1 MKKRDSS
8 PKAARIA
15 TASLSVLL
23 AVAIGTTCGA
33 TSYRSL
39 ICSTIGG
46 TMYKTIDKA
55 NAEPLQ
61 ASTDNGMS
69 LDEWKKAA
77 DQLVEDVTSE
87 GIVLLKNQN
96 QTLPLAKG
104 SKVTLF
110 GRSSVDLVLGGTGAG
125 NINTDYVVDLKSAM
139 EDDGRFTI
147 NSTIWDFYKTY
158 DGKDGY
164 VRSNGGYMG
173 AKPEDIYT
181 AEVPVSEY
189 TDKVKQSYIDY
200 NDAAIVVFSRV
211 GGEAS
216 DMPTGAF
223 GDGEQYL
230 ALQPAEEALLKEIKN
245 SGAFDKII
253 AVINT
258 SNAMELSWVDQEEY
272 GIDACLWIGGVGQSG
287 SRAVAKVLD
296 GEVNPSGRLSDTYAA
311 DSFSSPAMQNFGDF
325 TFTNANEINSSI
337 GEANNGTKY
346 VVYREGIYVG
356 YRYYETRYSDGVT
369 DPAGTNALSSA
380 GAFVGDTWN
389 YDNEVCYPF
398 GYGLSYTTFEQ
409 TLDSVTIAD
418 DKKTATVTVTVKNT
432 GDVAGK
438 EVVQVYAN
446 PPYTKGGI
454 EKASANLVGFAKTD
468 LLQPGQSQTV
478 TVDWVAQDMA
488 SYDWNDANANGYT
501 GYELEAGNYVITARS
516 NSHDVKLSETYTV
529 AAGMNCTTDY
539 ITGNEIESLFV
550 DDFTSVNDSLLSG
563 MISRATGLTQPAP
576 ASKTDREIS
585 DDTLATLDGQYS
597 YRSYM
602 DQGYEEWFV
611 NEDGIPSTWTQAAT
625 RTEGEKAPI
634 SIMDMA
640 GIDFSLKIEDGEVV
654 QGDDEGSQKW
664 EAFMNQLTWEEMASL
679 VNNGGGVK
687 AIDAVDVVGAGVNET
702 PLQLSGG
709 TLWACPPI
717 LAATFNLDL
726 AEEVGV
732 MMGNEALFKGC
743 SYWQGNAMN
752 IHRSPLSGR
761 NVEYYSQD
769 GVHGGKF
776 AAAVVAGVTS
786 KGVTCHI
793 KHMVLNDQE
802 SYRDLNGGV
811 STWATEQV
819 IREIYAKPF
828 EYALKVG
835 RSTGVMSSF
844 NRIGLV
850 NSQLNLAMHKLVRNE
865 WSNRAIFETDAW
877 QGTYCPLDLMVRQG
891 DNQVLGAGTTLP
903 DIGLEIGAWDADGN
917 CVRVSDGAEG
927 TFLSQTHY
935 AAVRRSAQEILWN
948 YANSSAVHNGYIGF
962 EPCVLEFDSYAAQS
976 LPISFGDVDIAT
988 ITLADGAQLPEGFT
1002 MSDAGVVT
1010 SDGSLAEGEWTI
1022 DIKLN
1027 GIDGYITLGAQAV
1040 IRVVDALHVS
1050 TTSLK
1055 VGEAANVTV
1064 DAPSYAYES
1073 LVKVNPRFV
1082 STVKHTDGTPVAQG
1096 EMQGF
1101 GGKTTALSA
1110 AVEFAPTHIA
1120 GLPVAVNIGC
1130 HVTRHVTVVA

>member
-1 MKKRDSS
+1 MGMIRYT
-8 PKAARIA
+8 
-15 TASLSVLL
+15 TAFVLFMLSVPFCSR
-23 AVAIGTTCGA
+23 ANFCQ
-33 TSYRSL
+33 SL
-39 ICSTIGG
+39 YTRIGG
-46 TMYKTIDKA
+46 EGFDLPRYQGD
-55 NAEPLQ
+55 
-61 ASTDNGMS
+61 
-69 LDEWKKAA
+69 
-77 DQLVEDVTSE
+77 SE
-87 GIVLLKNQN
+87 GAVSPDSHYLELDQNEIDLL
-96 QTLPLAKG
+96 TA
-104 SKVTLF
+104 VTDGTF
-110 GRSSVDLVLGGTGAG
+110 KHVVVVFNTPSSFEATFLKDSAYAAFADKIDAAVWIGFTG
-125 NINTDYVVDLKSAM
+125 
-139 EDDGRFTI
+139 
-147 NSTIWDFYKTY
+147 
-158 DGKDGY
+158 
-164 VRSNGGYMG
+164 SNG
-173 AKPEDIYT
+173 IT
-181 AEVPVSEY
+181 AL
-189 TDKVKQSYIDY
+189 
-200 NDAAIVVFSRV
+200 
-211 GGEAS
+211 GEILN
-216 DMPTGAF
+216 
-223 GDGEQYL
+223 GD
-230 ALQPAEEALLKEIKN
+230 
-245 SGAFDKII
+245 
-253 AVINT
+253 
-258 SNAMELSWVDQEEY
+258 
-272 GIDACLWIGGVGQSG
+272 
-287 SRAVAKVLD
+287 
-296 GEVNPSGRLSDTYAA
+296 VNPSGRLVDTWAA
-311 DSFSSPAMQNFGDF
+311 DFTKNPSFANFGTGCLPD
-325 TFTNANEINSSI
+325 TTD
-337 GEANNGTKY
+337 KY
-346 VVYREGIYVG
+346 DGGMYYSVDYEEGIYVG
-356 YRYYETRYSDGVT
+356 YRYYETRGETDGE
-369 DPAGTNALSSA
+369 DWYNAN
-380 GAFVGDTWN
+380 V
-389 YDNEVCYPF
+389 VYPF
-398 GYGLSYTTFEQ
+398 GYGLSYTTFDWTVGDASASEIELG
-409 TLDSVTIAD
+409 TTI
-418 DKKTATVTVTVKNT
+418 TVPVTVKNT
-432 GDVAGK
+432 GSVAGK

-844 NRIGLV
+844 NRIGMV

-1010 SDGSLAEGEWTI
+1010 SDGSLAEGEWTV

-1064 DAPSYAYES
+1064 DAPYYAYES

-1101 GGKTTALSA
+1101 GGKTILPGTGDSVGGTLRIQNWYWKDASQVQGNNYDGLGALAYADSESTDCRYLETADVEAGNYYQAYLYEFRISDEDA
-1110 AVEFAPTHIA
+1110 AKLAEYGLTAEKVMTPVTAYQGITYDYNAALAITGTPTKAGEVEITVTLQIPLVRGFGSRFPNNVHVGSPTA
-1120 GLPVAVNIGC
+1120 TE
-1130 HVTRHVTVVA
+1130 VTRTFTLTIGE

>member
-39 ICSTIGG
+39 VCSTIGG

-139 EDDGRFTI
+139 EADGRFTI

-189 TDKVKQSYIDY
+189 TDEVKQSYIDY

-223 GDGEQYL
+223 GDGEKYL

-325 TFTNANEINSSI
+325 TFTNADEINSSI

-398 GYGLSYTTFEQ
+398 GYGLSYGAEDGLPFTQEVVSSKMSDDGLEMQ
-409 TLDSVTIAD
+409 VKVTNNG
-418 DKKTATVTVTVKNT
+418 TA
-432 GDVAGK
+432 AGK
-438 EVVQVYAN
+438 NVVELYAQQ
-446 PPYTKGGI
+446 PYTCGGI
-454 EKASANLVGFAKTD
+454 EKSAVQLVGFDKTD
-468 LLQPGQSQTV
+468 ILEPGQSETV
-478 TVDWVAQDMA
+478 TITVPKKEFS
-488 SYDWNDANANGYT
+488 SYDYRTDKTYVLDAGDYHFAIGNSAHDALNNILAAQGKTVEDGMDAEGDAEKVYLWNNAKKTLLNVSYSGDEVTNRFDDAS
-501 GYELEAGNYVITARS
+501 LEYYGE
-516 NSHDVKLSETYTV
+516 D
-529 AAGMNCTTDY
+529 TDY
-539 ITGNEIESLFV
+539 LTRSDWSTFPESYTDLTATADMMAAIDAEGSYEPGSSDTSAIITGQDNQMTLAKMYGVPF
-550 DDFTSVNDSLLSG
+550 
-563 MISRATGLTQPAP
+563 
-576 ASKTDREIS
+576 
-585 DDTLATLDGQYS
+585 DDT
-597 YRSYM
+597 
-602 DQGYEEWFV
+602 E
-611 NEDGIPSTWTQAAT
+611 TWD
-625 RTEGEKAPI
+625 K
-634 SIMDMA
+634 
-640 GIDFSLKIEDGEVV
+640 LL
-654 QGDDEGSQKW
+654 
-664 EAFMNQLTWEEMASL
+664 NQLTTGEMTRIVTGSALSPIPSIAYPAMFMKDGPQGNQL
-679 VNNGGGVK
+679 RTYVEDGTSATGFCGEVLRACSFNRDLMYEVGTAMGE
-687 AIDAVDVVGAGVNET
+687 DWYRTETVGAYT
-702 PLQLSGG
+702 P
-709 TLWACPPI
+709 A
-717 LAATFNLDL
+717 
-726 AEEVGV
+726 V
-732 MMGNEALFKGC
+732 
-743 SYWQGNAMN
+743 N
-752 IHRSPLSGR
+752 IHRTPYAGR
-761 NVEYYSQD
+761 NFEYYSED
-769 GVHGGKF
+769 GFLSGELATQEVEGLQNHG
-776 AAAVVAGVTS
+776 VI
-786 KGVTCHI
+786 CYI
-793 KHMVLNDQE
+793 KHFALNDQE
-802 SYRDLNGGV
+802 TNRQGICTFSN
-811 STWATEQV
+811 EQA
-819 IREIYAKPF
+819 IREIYLKAFEKPF
-828 EYALKVG
+828 TEGKVKG
-835 RSTGVMSSF
+835 SMGAF
-844 NRIGLV
+844 NRIGCTWAGAHSGLQKDV
-850 NSQLNLAMHKLVRNE
+850 VRTE
-865 WSNRAIFETDAW
+865 WGSTAILDTDIAI
-877 QGTYCPLDLMVRQG
+877 
-891 DNQVLGAGTTLP
+891 NTTMQSVVG
-903 DIGLEIGAWDADGN
+903 GLEGGNTMWATSGSVFYGYMVDKVPKDAKLLAN
-917 CVRVSDGAEG
+917 MREACHV
-927 TFLSQTHY
+927 
-935 AAVRRSAQEILWN
+935 ILYN
-948 YANSSAVHNGYIGF
+948 VANS
-962 EPCVLEFDSYAAQS
+962 
-976 LPISFGDVDIAT
+976 
-988 ITLADGAQLPEGFT
+988 
-1002 MSDAGVVT
+1002 
-1010 SDGSLAEGEWTI
+1010 
-1022 DIKLN
+1022 N
-1027 GIDGYITLGAQAV
+1027 GING
-1040 IRVVDALHVS
+1040 
-1050 TTSLK
+1050 
-1055 VGEAANVTV
+1055 
-1064 DAPSYAYES
+1064 
-1073 LVKVNPRFV
+1073 
-1082 STVKHTDGTPVAQG
+1082 
-1096 EMQGF
+1096 
-1101 GGKTTALSA
+1101 LSA
-1110 AVEFAPTHIA
+1110 TAHVVSVTPYWEKLAYALIAVLSIA
-1120 GLPVAVNIGC
+1120 DAVAAFF
-1130 HVTRHVTVVA
+1130 VVKNSKRKETL

>member
-398 GYGLSYTTFEQ
+398 GYGLSYGAEDGLPFAQEVVSSKMSDDGLEMQ
-409 TLDSVTIAD
+409 VKVTNNG
-418 DKKTATVTVTVKNT
+418 TA
-432 GDVAGK
+432 AGK
-438 EVVQVYAN
+438 NVVELYAQQ
-446 PPYTKGGI
+446 PYTWGGI
-454 EKASANLVGFAKTD
+454 EKSAVQLVGFDKTD
-468 LLQPGQSQTV
+468 ILEPGQSETV
-478 TVDWVAQDMA
+478 TITVPKKEFS
-488 SYDWNDANANGYT
+488 SYDYRTDKTYVLDAGDYHFAIGNSAHDALNNILAAQGKTVEDGMDAEGDAEKVYLWNNAKKTLLNVSYSGDEVTNRFDDAS
-501 GYELEAGNYVITARS
+501 LEYYGE
-516 NSHDVKLSETYTV
+516 D
-529 AAGMNCTTDY
+529 TDY
-539 ITGNEIESLFV
+539 LTRSDWSTFPESYTDLTATADMMAAIDAEGSYEPGSSDTSAIITGQDNQMTLAKMYGVPF
-550 DDFTSVNDSLLSG
+550 
-563 MISRATGLTQPAP
+563 
-576 ASKTDREIS
+576 
-585 DDTLATLDGQYS
+585 DDT
-597 YRSYM
+597 
-602 DQGYEEWFV
+602 E
-611 NEDGIPSTWTQAAT
+611 TWD
-625 RTEGEKAPI
+625 K
-634 SIMDMA
+634 
-640 GIDFSLKIEDGEVV
+640 LL
-654 QGDDEGSQKW
+654 
-664 EAFMNQLTWEEMASL
+664 NQLTTEEMTRIVTGSA
-679 VNNGGGVK
+679 
-687 AIDAVDVVGAGVNET
+687 
-702 PLQLSGG
+702 LSTIPSIAYPAMFMKDG
-709 TLWACPPI
+709 P
-717 LAATFNLDL
+717 
-726 AEEVGV
+726 
-732 MMGNEALFKGC
+732 
-743 SYWQGNAMN
+743 QGNQL
-752 IHRSPLSGR
+752 RTY
-761 NVEYYSQD
+761 VE
-769 GVHGGKF
+769 
-776 AAAVVAGVTS
+776 
-786 KGVTCHI
+786 
-793 KHMVLNDQE
+793 
-802 SYRDLNGGV
+802 
-811 STWATEQV
+811 
-819 IREIYAKPF
+819 
-828 EYALKVG
+828 
-835 RSTGVMSSF
+835 
-844 NRIGLV
+844 
-850 NSQLNLAMHKLVRNE
+850 
-865 WSNRAIFETDAW
+865 
-877 QGTYCPLDLMVRQG
+877 
-891 DNQVLGAGTTLP
+891 
-903 DIGLEIGAWDADGN
+903 
-917 CVRVSDGAEG
+917 
-927 TFLSQTHY
+927 
-935 AAVRRSAQEILWN
+935 
-948 YANSSAVHNGYIGF
+948 
-962 EPCVLEFDSYAAQS
+962 
-976 LPISFGDVDIAT
+976 
-988 ITLADGAQLPEGFT
+988 
-1002 MSDAGVVT
+1002 
-1010 SDGSLAEGEWTI
+1010 
-1022 DIKLN
+1022 
-1027 GIDGYITLGAQAV
+1027 
-1040 IRVVDALHVS
+1040 
-1050 TTSLK
+1050 
-1055 VGEAANVTV
+1055 
-1064 DAPSYAYES
+1064 
-1073 LVKVNPRFV
+1073 
-1082 STVKHTDGTPVAQG
+1082 DGTSATGFCG
-1096 EMQGF
+1096 EV
-1101 GGKTTALSA
+1101 LL
-1110 AVEFAPTHIA
+1110 V
-1120 GLPVAVNIGC
+1120 
-1130 HVTRHVTVVA
+1130 

>member
-139 EDDGRFTI
+139 EDDGRFAI

-181 AEVPVSEY
+181 AVVPVSEY
-189 TDKVKQSYIDY
+189 TDEVKQSYIDY

-223 GDGEQYL
+223 GDGEKYL

-398 GYGLSYTTFEQ
+398 GYGLSYGAEDGLPFAQEVVSSKMSDDGLEMQ
-409 TLDSVTIAD
+409 VKVTNNG
-418 DKKTATVTVTVKNT
+418 TA
-432 GDVAGK
+432 AGK
-438 EVVQVYAN
+438 NVVELYAQQ
-446 PPYTKGGI
+446 PYTCGGI
-454 EKASANLVGFAKTD
+454 EKSAVQLVGFDKTD
-468 LLQPGQSQTV
+468 ILEPGQSETV
-478 TVDWVAQDMA
+478 TITVPKKEFS
-488 SYDWNDANANGYT
+488 SYDYRTDKTYVLDAGDYHFAIGNSAHDALNNILAAQGKTVEDGMDAEGDAEKVYLWNNAKKTLLNVSYSGDEVTNRFDDAS
-501 GYELEAGNYVITARS
+501 LEYYGE
-516 NSHDVKLSETYTV
+516 D
-529 AAGMNCTTDY
+529 TDY
-539 ITGNEIESLFV
+539 LTRSDWSTFPESYTDL
-550 DDFTSVNDSLLSG
+550 T
-563 MISRATGLTQPAP
+563 ATA
-576 ASKTDREIS
+576 
-585 DDTLATLDGQYS
+585 
-597 YRSYM
+597 
-602 DQGYEEWFV
+602 
-611 NEDGIPSTWTQAAT
+611 
-625 RTEGEKAPI
+625 
-634 SIMDMA
+634 DM
-640 GIDFSLKIEDGEVV
+640 
-654 QGDDEGSQKW
+654 
-664 EAFMNQLTWEEMASL
+664 MA
-679 VNNGGGVK
+679 
-687 AIDAVDVVGAGVNET
+687 AIDAEG
-702 PLQLSGG
+702 
-709 TLWACPPI
+709 
-717 LAATFNLDL
+717 
-726 AEEVGV
+726 
-732 MMGNEALFKGC
+732 
-743 SYWQGNAMN
+743 SYEPG
-752 IHRSPLSGR
+752 SS
-761 NVEYYSQD
+761 D
-769 GVHGGKF
+769 
-776 AAAVVAGVTS
+776 TS
-786 KGVTCHI
+786 AI
-793 KHMVLNDQE
+793 
-802 SYRDLNGGV
+802 
-811 STWATEQV
+811 
-819 IREIYAKPF
+819 I
-828 EYALKVG
+828 
-835 RSTGVMSSF
+835 TG
-844 NRIGLV
+844 
-850 NSQLNLAMHKLVRNE
+850 Q
-865 WSNRAIFETDAW
+865 
-877 QGTYCPLDLMVRQG
+877 
-891 DNQVLGAGTTLP
+891 DNQMTLTRKLG
-903 DIGLEIGAWDADGN
+903 I
-917 CVRVSDGAEG
+917 
-927 TFLSQTHY
+927 
-935 AAVRRSAQEILWN
+935 
-948 YANSSAVHNGYIGF
+948 SS
-962 EPCVLEFDSYAAQS
+962 
-976 LPISFGDVDIAT
+976 
-988 ITLADGAQLPEGFT
+988 
-1002 MSDAGVVT
+1002 
-1010 SDGSLAEGEWTI
+1010 
-1022 DIKLN
+1022 
-1027 GIDGYITLGAQAV
+1027 
-1040 IRVVDALHVS
+1040 
-1050 TTSLK
+1050 
-1055 VGEAANVTV
+1055 
-1064 DAPSYAYES
+1064 
-1073 LVKVNPRFV
+1073 
-1082 STVKHTDGTPVAQG
+1082 
-1096 EMQGF
+1096 
-1101 GGKTTALSA
+1101 
-1110 AVEFAPTHIA
+1110 
-1120 GLPVAVNIGC
+1120 
-1130 HVTRHVTVVA
+1130 

>member
-39 ICSTIGG
+39 ICNTIGG

-77 DQLVEDVTSE
+77 DQLVEDVASE

-189 TDKVKQSYIDY
+189 TDEVKQSYIDY

-211 GGEAS
+211 GGEGS

-223 GDGEQYL
+223 GDGEKYL

-325 TFTNANEINSSI
+325 TFTNAEEINSSI

-369 DPAGTNALSSA
+369 DPVGTNALSSA

-398 GYGLSYTTFEQ
+398 GYGLSYGAEDGLPFAQEVVSSKMSDDGLEMQ
-409 TLDSVTIAD
+409 VKVTNNG
-418 DKKTATVTVTVKNT
+418 TA
-432 GDVAGK
+432 AGK
-438 EVVQVYAN
+438 NVVELYAQQ
-446 PPYTKGGI
+446 PYTCGGI
-454 EKASANLVGFAKTD
+454 EKSAVQLVGFDKTD
-468 LLQPGQSQTV
+468 ILEPGQSETV
-478 TVDWVAQDMA
+478 TITVPKKEFS
-488 SYDWNDANANGYT
+488 SYDYRTDKTYVLDAGDYHFAIGNSAHDALNNILAAQGKTVEDGMDAEGDAEKVYLWNNAKKTLLNVSYSGDEVTNRFDDAS
-501 GYELEAGNYVITARS
+501 LEYYGE
-516 NSHDVKLSETYTV
+516 D
-529 AAGMNCTTDY
+529 TDY
-539 ITGNEIESLFV
+539 LTRSDWSTFPESYTDLTATADMMAAIDAEGSYEPGSSDTSAIITGQDNQMTLAKMYGVPF
-550 DDFTSVNDSLLSG
+550 
-563 MISRATGLTQPAP
+563 
-576 ASKTDREIS
+576 
-585 DDTLATLDGQYS
+585 DDT
-597 YRSYM
+597 
-602 DQGYEEWFV
+602 E
-611 NEDGIPSTWTQAAT
+611 TWD
-625 RTEGEKAPI
+625 K
-634 SIMDMA
+634 
-640 GIDFSLKIEDGEVV
+640 LL
-654 QGDDEGSQKW
+654 
-664 EAFMNQLTWEEMASL
+664 NQLTTEEMTRIVTGSA
-679 VNNGGGVK
+679 
-687 AIDAVDVVGAGVNET
+687 
-702 PLQLSGG
+702 LSTIPSIAYPAMFMKDG
-709 TLWACPPI
+709 P
-717 LAATFNLDL
+717 
-726 AEEVGV
+726 
-732 MMGNEALFKGC
+732 
-743 SYWQGNAMN
+743 QGNQL
-752 IHRSPLSGR
+752 RTY
-761 NVEYYSQD
+761 VE
-769 GVHGGKF
+769 
-776 AAAVVAGVTS
+776 
-786 KGVTCHI
+786 
-793 KHMVLNDQE
+793 
-802 SYRDLNGGV
+802 
-811 STWATEQV
+811 
-819 IREIYAKPF
+819 
-828 EYALKVG
+828 
-835 RSTGVMSSF
+835 
-844 NRIGLV
+844 
-850 NSQLNLAMHKLVRNE
+850 
-865 WSNRAIFETDAW
+865 
-877 QGTYCPLDLMVRQG
+877 
-891 DNQVLGAGTTLP
+891 
-903 DIGLEIGAWDADGN
+903 
-917 CVRVSDGAEG
+917 
-927 TFLSQTHY
+927 
-935 AAVRRSAQEILWN
+935 
-948 YANSSAVHNGYIGF
+948 
-962 EPCVLEFDSYAAQS
+962 
-976 LPISFGDVDIAT
+976 
-988 ITLADGAQLPEGFT
+988 
-1002 MSDAGVVT
+1002 
-1010 SDGSLAEGEWTI
+1010 
-1022 DIKLN
+1022 
-1027 GIDGYITLGAQAV
+1027 
-1040 IRVVDALHVS
+1040 
-1050 TTSLK
+1050 
-1055 VGEAANVTV
+1055 
-1064 DAPSYAYES
+1064 
-1073 LVKVNPRFV
+1073 
-1082 STVKHTDGTPVAQG
+1082 DGTNATGFCG
-1096 EMQGF
+1096 EVLR
-1101 GGKTTALSA
+1101 A
-1110 AVEFAPTHIA
+1110 
-1120 GLPVAVNIGC
+1120 
-1130 HVTRHVTVVA
+1130 

>member
-223 GDGEQYL
+223 GDGEKYL

-398 GYGLSYTTFEQ
+398 GYGLSYGAEDGLPFAQEVVSSKMSDDGLEMQ
-409 TLDSVTIAD
+409 VKVTNNG
-418 DKKTATVTVTVKNT
+418 TA
-432 GDVAGK
+432 AGK
-438 EVVQVYAN
+438 NVVELYAQQ
-446 PPYTKGGI
+446 PYTCGGI
-454 EKASANLVGFAKTD
+454 EKSAVQLVGFDKTD
-468 LLQPGQSQTV
+468 ILEPGQSETV
-478 TVDWVAQDMA
+478 TITVPKKEFS
-488 SYDWNDANANGYT
+488 SYDYRTDKTYVLDAGDYHFAI
-501 GYELEAGNYVITARS
+501 GNSA
-516 NSHDVKLSETYTV
+516 HDAL
-529 AAGMNCTTDY
+529 
-539 ITGNEIESLFV
+539 
-550 DDFTSVNDSLLSG
+550 
-563 MISRATGLTQPAP
+563 
-576 ASKTDREIS
+576 
-585 DDTLATLDGQYS
+585 
-597 YRSYM
+597 
-602 DQGYEEWFV
+602 
-611 NEDGIPSTWTQAAT
+611 
-625 RTEGEKAPI
+625 
-634 SIMDMA
+634 
-640 GIDFSLKIEDGEVV
+640 
-654 QGDDEGSQKW
+654 
-664 EAFMNQLTWEEMASL
+664 
-679 VNNGGGVK
+679 NN
-687 AIDAVDVVGAGVNET
+687 
-702 PLQLSGG
+702 
-709 TLWACPPI
+709 I
-717 LAATFNLDL
+717 LAA
-726 AEEVGV
+726 
-732 MMGNEALFKGC
+732 
-743 SYWQGNAMN
+743 QGKT
-752 IHRSPLSGR
+752 
-761 NVEYYSQD
+761 VED
-769 GVHGGKF
+769 G
-776 AAAVVAGVTS
+776 
-786 KGVTCHI
+786 
-793 KHMVLNDQE
+793 MD
-802 SYRDLNGGV
+802 
-811 STWATEQV
+811 
-819 IREIYAKPF
+819 
-828 EYALKVG
+828 
-835 RSTGVMSSF
+835 
-844 NRIGLV
+844 
-850 NSQLNLAMHKLVRNE
+850 
-865 WSNRAIFETDAW
+865 
-877 QGTYCPLDLMVRQG
+877 
-891 DNQVLGAGTTLP
+891 
-903 DIGLEIGAWDADGN
+903 
-917 CVRVSDGAEG
+917 AEG
-927 TFLSQTHY
+927 DAEKVY
-935 AAVRRSAQEILWN
+935 LWN
-948 YANSSAVHNGYIGF
+948 NAKKTLLNVSYSGDEVTNRFDDAS
-962 EPCVLEFDSYAAQS
+962 LE
-976 LPISFGDVDIAT
+976 
-988 ITLADGAQLPEGFT
+988 
-1002 MSDAGVVT
+1002 
-1010 SDGSLAEGEWTI
+1010 
-1022 DIKLN
+1022 
-1027 GIDGYITLGAQAV
+1027 
-1040 IRVVDALHVS
+1040 
-1050 TTSLK
+1050 
-1055 VGEAANVTV
+1055 
-1064 DAPSYAYES
+1064 
-1073 LVKVNPRFV
+1073 
-1082 STVKHTDGTPVAQG
+1082 
-1096 EMQGF
+1096 
-1101 GGKTTALSA
+1101 
-1110 AVEFAPTHIA
+1110 
-1120 GLPVAVNIGC
+1120 
-1130 HVTRHVTVVA
+1130 

>member
-223 GDGEQYL
+223 GDGEKYL

-398 GYGLSYTTFEQ
+398 GYGLSYGAEDGLPFAQEVVSSKMSDDGLEMQ
-409 TLDSVTIAD
+409 VKVTNNG
-418 DKKTATVTVTVKNT
+418 TA
-432 GDVAGK
+432 AGK
-438 EVVQVYAN
+438 NVVELYAQQ
-446 PPYTKGGI
+446 PYTCGGI
-454 EKASANLVGFAKTD
+454 EKSAVQLVGFDKTD
-468 LLQPGQSQTV
+468 ILEPGQSETV
-478 TVDWVAQDMA
+478 TITVPKKEFS
-488 SYDWNDANANGYT
+488 SYDYRTDKTYVLDAGDYHFAIGNSAHDALNNILAAQGKTVEDGMDAEGDAEKVYLWNNAKKTLLNVSYSGDEVTNRFDDAS
-501 GYELEAGNYVITARS
+501 LEYYGE
-516 NSHDVKLSETYTV
+516 D
-529 AAGMNCTTDY
+529 TDY
-539 ITGNEIESLFV
+539 LTRSDWSTFPESYTDLTATADMMAAIDAEGSYEPGSSDTSAIITGQDNQMTLAKMYGVPF
-550 DDFTSVNDSLLSG
+550 
-563 MISRATGLTQPAP
+563 
-576 ASKTDREIS
+576 
-585 DDTLATLDGQYS
+585 DDT
-597 YRSYM
+597 
-602 DQGYEEWFV
+602 E
-611 NEDGIPSTWTQAAT
+611 TWD
-625 RTEGEKAPI
+625 K
-634 SIMDMA
+634 
-640 GIDFSLKIEDGEVV
+640 LL
-654 QGDDEGSQKW
+654 
-664 EAFMNQLTWEEMASL
+664 NQLTTEEMTRIVTGSALSTIPSIAYPAMFMKDGPQGNQL
-679 VNNGGGVK
+679 RTYVEDGTSATGFCGEVLRACSFNRDLMYEVGTAMGE
-687 AIDAVDVVGAGVNET
+687 DWYRTETVGAYT
-702 PLQLSGG
+702 P
-709 TLWACPPI
+709 A
-717 LAATFNLDL
+717 
-726 AEEVGV
+726 V
-732 MMGNEALFKGC
+732 
-743 SYWQGNAMN
+743 N
-752 IHRSPLSGR
+752 IHRTPYAGR
-761 NVEYYSQD
+761 NFEYYSED
-769 GVHGGKF
+769 GFLSGELATQEVEGLQNHG
-776 AAAVVAGVTS
+776 VI
-786 KGVTCHI
+786 CYI
-793 KHMVLNDQE
+793 KHFALNDQE
-802 SYRDLNGGV
+802 TNRQGICTFSN
-811 STWATEQV
+811 EQA
-819 IREIYAKPF
+819 IREIYLKAFEKPF
-828 EYALKVG
+828 TEGKVQGFHGRIQPHWLHLGRGTQRITERRCSHRVGLYRNPGYRYCNQHYDAERCG
-835 RSTGVMSSF
+835 RSG
-844 NRIGLV
+844 R
-850 NSQLNLAMHKLVRNE
+850 
-865 WSNRAIFETDAW
+865 
-877 QGTYCPLDLMVRQG
+877 RQHDVG
-891 DNQVLGAGTTLP
+891 DFRQ
-903 DIGLEIGAWDADGN
+903 
-917 CVRVSDGAEG
+917 C
-927 TFLSQTHY
+927 
-935 AAVRRSAQEILWN
+935 ILRLC
-948 YANSSAVHNGYIGF
+948 G
-962 EPCVLEFDSYAAQS
+962 
-976 LPISFGDVDIAT
+976 
-988 ITLADGAQLPEGFT
+988 
-1002 MSDAGVVT
+1002 
-1010 SDGSLAEGEWTI
+1010 
-1022 DIKLN
+1022 
-1027 GIDGYITLGAQAV
+1027 
-1040 IRVVDALHVS
+1040 
-1050 TTSLK
+1050 
-1055 VGEAANVTV
+1055 
-1064 DAPSYAYES
+1064 
-1073 LVKVNPRFV
+1073 
-1082 STVKHTDGTPVAQG
+1082 
-1096 EMQGF
+1096 
-1101 GGKTTALSA
+1101 
-1110 AVEFAPTHIA
+1110 
-1120 GLPVAVNIGC
+1120 
-1130 HVTRHVTVVA
+1130 

>member
-223 GDGEQYL
+223 GDGEKYL

-398 GYGLSYTTFEQ
+398 GYGLSYGAEDGLPFAQEVVSSKMSDDGLEMQ
-409 TLDSVTIAD
+409 VKVTNNG
-418 DKKTATVTVTVKNT
+418 TA
-432 GDVAGK
+432 AGK
-438 EVVQVYAN
+438 NVVELYAQQ
-446 PPYTKGGI
+446 PYTCGGI
-454 EKASANLVGFAKTD
+454 EKSAVQLVGFDKTD
-468 LLQPGQSQTV
+468 ILEPGQSETV
-478 TVDWVAQDMA
+478 TITVPKKEFS
-488 SYDWNDANANGYT
+488 SYDYRTDKTYVLDAGDYHFAIGNSAHDALNNILAAQGKTVEDGMDAEGDAEKVYLWNNAKKTLLNVSYSGDEVTNRFDDAS
-501 GYELEAGNYVITARS
+501 LEYYGE
-516 NSHDVKLSETYTV
+516 D
-529 AAGMNCTTDY
+529 TDY
-539 ITGNEIESLFV
+539 LTRSDWSTFPESYTDLTATADMMAAIDAEGSYEPGSSDTSAIITGQDNQMTLAKMYGVPF
-550 DDFTSVNDSLLSG
+550 
-563 MISRATGLTQPAP
+563 
-576 ASKTDREIS
+576 
-585 DDTLATLDGQYS
+585 DDT
-597 YRSYM
+597 
-602 DQGYEEWFV
+602 E
-611 NEDGIPSTWTQAAT
+611 TWD
-625 RTEGEKAPI
+625 K
-634 SIMDMA
+634 
-640 GIDFSLKIEDGEVV
+640 LL
-654 QGDDEGSQKW
+654 
-664 EAFMNQLTWEEMASL
+664 NQLTTEEMTRIVTGSA
-679 VNNGGGVK
+679 
-687 AIDAVDVVGAGVNET
+687 
-702 PLQLSGG
+702 LSTIPSIAYPAMFMKDG
-709 TLWACPPI
+709 P
-717 LAATFNLDL
+717 
-726 AEEVGV
+726 
-732 MMGNEALFKGC
+732 
-743 SYWQGNAMN
+743 QGNQL
-752 IHRSPLSGR
+752 RTY
-761 NVEYYSQD
+761 VE
-769 GVHGGKF
+769 
-776 AAAVVAGVTS
+776 
-786 KGVTCHI
+786 
-793 KHMVLNDQE
+793 
-802 SYRDLNGGV
+802 
-811 STWATEQV
+811 
-819 IREIYAKPF
+819 
-828 EYALKVG
+828 
-835 RSTGVMSSF
+835 
-844 NRIGLV
+844 
-850 NSQLNLAMHKLVRNE
+850 
-865 WSNRAIFETDAW
+865 
-877 QGTYCPLDLMVRQG
+877 
-891 DNQVLGAGTTLP
+891 
-903 DIGLEIGAWDADGN
+903 
-917 CVRVSDGAEG
+917 
-927 TFLSQTHY
+927 
-935 AAVRRSAQEILWN
+935 
-948 YANSSAVHNGYIGF
+948 
-962 EPCVLEFDSYAAQS
+962 
-976 LPISFGDVDIAT
+976 
-988 ITLADGAQLPEGFT
+988 
-1002 MSDAGVVT
+1002 
-1010 SDGSLAEGEWTI
+1010 
-1022 DIKLN
+1022 
-1027 GIDGYITLGAQAV
+1027 
-1040 IRVVDALHVS
+1040 
-1050 TTSLK
+1050 
-1055 VGEAANVTV
+1055 
-1064 DAPSYAYES
+1064 
-1073 LVKVNPRFV
+1073 
-1082 STVKHTDGTPVAQG
+1082 DGTSATGFCG
-1096 EMQGF
+1096 EVLR
-1101 GGKTTALSA
+1101 A
-1110 AVEFAPTHIA
+1110 
-1120 GLPVAVNIGC
+1120 
-1130 HVTRHVTVVA
+1130 

>member
-223 GDGEQYL
+223 GDGEKYL

-398 GYGLSYTTFEQ
+398 GYGLSYGAEDGLPFAQEVVSSKMSDDGLEMQ
-409 TLDSVTIAD
+409 VKVTNNG
-418 DKKTATVTVTVKNT
+418 TA
-432 GDVAGK
+432 AGK
-438 EVVQVYAN
+438 NVVELYAQQ
-446 PPYTKGGI
+446 PYTCGGI
-454 EKASANLVGFAKTD
+454 EKSAVQLVGFDKTD
-468 LLQPGQSQTV
+468 ILEPGQSETV
-478 TVDWVAQDMA
+478 TITVPKKEFS
-488 SYDWNDANANGYT
+488 SYDYRTDKTYVLDAGDYHFAIGNSAHDALNNILAAQGKTVEDGMDAEGDAEKVYLWNNAKKTLLNVSYSGDEVTNRFDDAS
-501 GYELEAGNYVITARS
+501 LEYYGE
-516 NSHDVKLSETYTV
+516 D
-529 AAGMNCTTDY
+529 TDY
-539 ITGNEIESLFV
+539 LTRSDWSTFPESYTDLTATADMMAAIDAEGSYEPGSSDTSAIITGQDNQMTLAKMYGVPF
-550 DDFTSVNDSLLSG
+550 
-563 MISRATGLTQPAP
+563 
-576 ASKTDREIS
+576 
-585 DDTLATLDGQYS
+585 DDT
-597 YRSYM
+597 
-602 DQGYEEWFV
+602 E
-611 NEDGIPSTWTQAAT
+611 TWD
-625 RTEGEKAPI
+625 K
-634 SIMDMA
+634 
-640 GIDFSLKIEDGEVV
+640 LL
-654 QGDDEGSQKW
+654 
-664 EAFMNQLTWEEMASL
+664 NQLTTEEMTRIVTGSALSTIPSIAYPAMFMKDGPQGNQL
-679 VNNGGGVK
+679 RTYVEDGTSATGFCGEVLRACSFNRDLMYEVGTAMGE
-687 AIDAVDVVGAGVNET
+687 DWYRTETVGAYT
-702 PLQLSGG
+702 P
-709 TLWACPPI
+709 A
-717 LAATFNLDL
+717 
-726 AEEVGV
+726 V
-732 MMGNEALFKGC
+732 
-743 SYWQGNAMN
+743 N
-752 IHRSPLSGR
+752 IHRTPYAGR
-761 NVEYYSQD
+761 NFEYYFR
-769 GVHGGKF
+769 GW
-776 AAAVVAGVTS
+776 
-786 KGVTCHI
+786 
-793 KHMVLNDQE
+793 L
-802 SYRDLNGGV
+802 
-811 STWATEQV
+811 
-819 IREIYAKPF
+819 PF
-828 EYALKVG
+828 
-835 RSTGVMSSF
+835 
-844 NRIGLV
+844 
-850 NSQLNLAMHKLVRNE
+850 
-865 WSNRAIFETDAW
+865 W
-877 QGTYCPLDLMVRQG
+877 
-891 DNQVLGAGTTLP
+891 
-903 DIGLEIGAWDADGN
+903 
-917 CVRVSDGAEG
+917 
-927 TFLSQTHY
+927 
-935 AAVRRSAQEILWN
+935 
-948 YANSSAVHNGYIGF
+948 
-962 EPCVLEFDSYAAQS
+962 
-976 LPISFGDVDIAT
+976 
-988 ITLADGAQLPEGFT
+988 
-1002 MSDAGVVT
+1002 
-1010 SDGSLAEGEWTI
+1010 
-1022 DIKLN
+1022 
-1027 GIDGYITLGAQAV
+1027 
-1040 IRVVDALHVS
+1040 
-1050 TTSLK
+1050 
-1055 VGEAANVTV
+1055 
-1064 DAPSYAYES
+1064 
-1073 LVKVNPRFV
+1073 
-1082 STVKHTDGTPVAQG
+1082 
-1096 EMQGF
+1096 
-1101 GGKTTALSA
+1101 
-1110 AVEFAPTHIA
+1110 
-1120 GLPVAVNIGC
+1120 
-1130 HVTRHVTVVA
+1130 

>member
-223 GDGEQYL
+223 GDGEKYL

-356 YRYYETRYSDGVT
+356 YRYYETRY
-369 DPAGTNALSSA
+369 
-380 GAFVGDTWN
+380 

-398 GYGLSYTTFEQ
+398 GYGLSYGAEDGLPFAQEVVSSKMSDDGLEMQ
-409 TLDSVTIAD
+409 VKVTNNG
-418 DKKTATVTVTVKNT
+418 TA
-432 GDVAGK
+432 AGK
-438 EVVQVYAN
+438 NVVELYAQQ
-446 PPYTKGGI
+446 PYTCGGI
-454 EKASANLVGFAKTD
+454 EKSAVQLVGFDKTD
-468 LLQPGQSQTV
+468 ILEPGQSETV
-478 TVDWVAQDMA
+478 TITVPKKEFS
-488 SYDWNDANANGYT
+488 SYDYRTDKTYVLDAGDYHFAIGNSAHDALNNILAAQGKTVEDGMDAEGDAEKVYLWNNAKKTLLNVSYSGDEVTNRFDDAS
-501 GYELEAGNYVITARS
+501 LEYYGE
-516 NSHDVKLSETYTV
+516 D
-529 AAGMNCTTDY
+529 TDY
-539 ITGNEIESLFV
+539 LTRSDWSTFPESYTDLTATADMMAAIDAEGSYEPGSSDTSAIITGQDNQMTLAKMYGVPF
-550 DDFTSVNDSLLSG
+550 
-563 MISRATGLTQPAP
+563 
-576 ASKTDREIS
+576 
-585 DDTLATLDGQYS
+585 DDT
-597 YRSYM
+597 
-602 DQGYEEWFV
+602 E
-611 NEDGIPSTWTQAAT
+611 TWD
-625 RTEGEKAPI
+625 K
-634 SIMDMA
+634 
-640 GIDFSLKIEDGEVV
+640 LL
-654 QGDDEGSQKW
+654 
-664 EAFMNQLTWEEMASL
+664 NQLTTEEMTRIVTGSALSTIPSIAYPAMFMKDGPQGNQL
-679 VNNGGGVK
+679 RTYVEDGTSATGFCGEVLRACSFNRDLMYEVGTAMGE
-687 AIDAVDVVGAGVNET
+687 DWYRTETVGAYT
-702 PLQLSGG
+702 P
-709 TLWACPPI
+709 A
-717 LAATFNLDL
+717 
-726 AEEVGV
+726 V
-732 MMGNEALFKGC
+732 
-743 SYWQGNAMN
+743 N
-752 IHRSPLSGR
+752 IHRTP
-761 NVEYYSQD
+761 
-769 GVHGGKF
+769 
-776 AAAVVAGVTS
+776 
-786 KGVTCHI
+786 
-793 KHMVLNDQE
+793 
-802 SYRDLNGGV
+802 
-811 STWATEQV
+811 
-819 IREIYAKPF
+819 YA
-828 EYALKVG
+828 G
-835 RSTGVMSSF
+835 RSAESRRYLLHQAFCTERSG
-844 NRIGLV
+844 
-850 NSQLNLAMHKLVRNE
+850 
-865 WSNRAIFETDAW
+865 
-877 QGTYCPLDLMVRQG
+877 
-891 DNQVLGAGTTLP
+891 NQPSG
-903 DIGLEIGAWDADGN
+903 
-917 CVRVSDGAEG
+917 
-927 TFLSQTHY
+927 H
-935 AAVRRSAQEILWN
+935 
-948 YANSSAVHNGYIGF
+948 
-962 EPCVLEFDSYAAQS
+962 
-976 LPISFGDVDIAT
+976 
-988 ITLADGAQLPEGFT
+988 
-1002 MSDAGVVT
+1002 
-1010 SDGSLAEGEWTI
+1010 
-1022 DIKLN
+1022 
-1027 GIDGYITLGAQAV
+1027 
-1040 IRVVDALHVS
+1040 LH
-1050 TTSLK
+1050 L
-1055 VGEAANVTV
+1055 
-1064 DAPSYAYES
+1064 
-1073 LVKVNPRFV
+1073 L
-1082 STVKHTDGTPVAQG
+1082 
-1096 EMQGF
+1096 
-1101 GGKTTALSA
+1101 
-1110 AVEFAPTHIA
+1110 
-1120 GLPVAVNIGC
+1120 
-1130 HVTRHVTVVA
+1130 

>member
-189 TDKVKQSYIDY
+189 TDEVKQSYIDY

-223 GDGEQYL
+223 GDGEKYL

-325 TFTNANEINSSI
+325 TFTNADEINASI

-398 GYGLSYTTFEQ
+398 GYGLSYGAEDGLPFAQEVVSSKMSDDGLEMQ
-409 TLDSVTIAD
+409 VKVTNNG
-418 DKKTATVTVTVKNT
+418 TA
-432 GDVAGK
+432 AGK
-438 EVVQVYAN
+438 NVVELYAQQPYTCGGIEN
-446 PPYTKGGI
+446 PPYSLLALTRRI
-454 EKASANLVGFAKTD
+454 SLNLVS
-468 LLQPGQSQTV
+468 LRRSRSQCRRK
-478 TVDWVAQDMA
+478 
-488 SYDWNDANANGYT
+488 S
-501 GYELEAGNYVITARS
+501 
-516 NSHDVKLSETYTV
+516 
-529 AAGMNCTTDY
+529 
-539 ITGNEIESLFV
+539 
-550 DDFTSVNDSLLSG
+550 SLL
-563 MISRATGLTQPAP
+563 
-576 ASKTDREIS
+576 
-585 DDTLATLDGQYS
+585 
-597 YRSYM
+597 
-602 DQGYEEWFV
+602 
-611 NEDGIPSTWTQAAT
+611 
-625 RTEGEKAPI
+625 
-634 SIMDMA
+634 
-640 GIDFSLKIEDGEVV
+640 
-654 QGDDEGSQKW
+654 
-664 EAFMNQLTWEEMASL
+664 
-679 VNNGGGVK
+679 
-687 AIDAVDVVGAGVNET
+687 
-702 PLQLSGG
+702 
-709 TLWACPPI
+709 
-717 LAATFNLDL
+717 
-726 AEEVGV
+726 
-732 MMGNEALFKGC
+732 
-743 SYWQGNAMN
+743 
-752 IHRSPLSGR
+752 
-761 NVEYYSQD
+761 
-769 GVHGGKF
+769 
-776 AAAVVAGVTS
+776 
-786 KGVTCHI
+786 
-793 KHMVLNDQE
+793 
-802 SYRDLNGGV
+802 
-811 STWATEQV
+811 
-819 IREIYAKPF
+819 
-828 EYALKVG
+828 
-835 RSTGVMSSF
+835 
-844 NRIGLV
+844 
-850 NSQLNLAMHKLVRNE
+850 
-865 WSNRAIFETDAW
+865 
-877 QGTYCPLDLMVRQG
+877 
-891 DNQVLGAGTTLP
+891 
-903 DIGLEIGAWDADGN
+903 
-917 CVRVSDGAEG
+917 
-927 TFLSQTHY
+927 
-935 AAVRRSAQEILWN
+935 
-948 YANSSAVHNGYIGF
+948 
-962 EPCVLEFDSYAAQS
+962 
-976 LPISFGDVDIAT
+976 T
-988 ITLADGAQLPEGFT
+988 ITEPT
-1002 MSDAGVVT
+1002 RPMCWMPVT
-1010 SDGSLAEGEWTI
+1010 
-1022 DIKLN
+1022 
-1027 GIDGYITLGAQAV
+1027 
-1040 IRVVDALHVS
+1040 
-1050 TTSLK
+1050 TTSLL
-1055 VGEAANVTV
+1055 AT
-1064 DAPSYAYES
+1064 
-1073 LVKVNPRFV
+1073 
-1082 STVKHTDGTPVAQG
+1082 
-1096 EMQGF
+1096 
-1101 GGKTTALSA
+1101 
-1110 AVEFAPTHIA
+1110 APTMH
-1120 GLPVAVNIGC
+1120 
-1130 HVTRHVTVVA
+1130 

>member
-223 GDGEQYL
+223 GDGEKYL

-398 GYGLSYTTFEQ
+398 GYGLSYGAEDGLPFAQEVVSSKMSDDGLEMQ
-409 TLDSVTIAD
+409 VKVTNNG
-418 DKKTATVTVTVKNT
+418 TA
-432 GDVAGK
+432 AGK
-438 EVVQVYAN
+438 NVVELYAQQ
-446 PPYTKGGI
+446 PYTCGGI
-454 EKASANLVGFAKTD
+454 EKSAVQLVGFDKTD
-468 LLQPGQSQTV
+468 ILEPGQSETV
-478 TVDWVAQDMA
+478 TITVPKKEFS
-488 SYDWNDANANGYT
+488 SYDYRTDKTYVLDAGDYHFAIGNSAHDALNNILAAQGKTVEDGMDAEGDAEKVYLWNNAKKTLLNVSYSGDEVTNRFDDAS
-501 GYELEAGNYVITARS
+501 LEYYGE
-516 NSHDVKLSETYTV
+516 D
-529 AAGMNCTTDY
+529 TDY
-539 ITGNEIESLFV
+539 LTRSDWSTFPESYTDLTATADMMAAIDAEGSYEPGSSDTSAIITGQDNQMTLAKMYGVPF
-550 DDFTSVNDSLLSG
+550 
-563 MISRATGLTQPAP
+563 
-576 ASKTDREIS
+576 
-585 DDTLATLDGQYS
+585 DDT
-597 YRSYM
+597 
-602 DQGYEEWFV
+602 E
-611 NEDGIPSTWTQAAT
+611 TWD
-625 RTEGEKAPI
+625 K
-634 SIMDMA
+634 
-640 GIDFSLKIEDGEVV
+640 LL
-654 QGDDEGSQKW
+654 
-664 EAFMNQLTWEEMASL
+664 NQLTTEEMTRIVTGSA
-679 VNNGGGVK
+679 
-687 AIDAVDVVGAGVNET
+687 
-702 PLQLSGG
+702 LSTIPSIAYPAMFMKDG
-709 TLWACPPI
+709 P
-717 LAATFNLDL
+717 
-726 AEEVGV
+726 
-732 MMGNEALFKGC
+732 
-743 SYWQGNAMN
+743 QGNQL
-752 IHRSPLSGR
+752 RTY
-761 NVEYYSQD
+761 VE
-769 GVHGGKF
+769 
-776 AAAVVAGVTS
+776 
-786 KGVTCHI
+786 
-793 KHMVLNDQE
+793 
-802 SYRDLNGGV
+802 
-811 STWATEQV
+811 
-819 IREIYAKPF
+819 
-828 EYALKVG
+828 
-835 RSTGVMSSF
+835 
-844 NRIGLV
+844 
-850 NSQLNLAMHKLVRNE
+850 
-865 WSNRAIFETDAW
+865 
-877 QGTYCPLDLMVRQG
+877 
-891 DNQVLGAGTTLP
+891 
-903 DIGLEIGAWDADGN
+903 
-917 CVRVSDGAEG
+917 
-927 TFLSQTHY
+927 
-935 AAVRRSAQEILWN
+935 
-948 YANSSAVHNGYIGF
+948 
-962 EPCVLEFDSYAAQS
+962 
-976 LPISFGDVDIAT
+976 
-988 ITLADGAQLPEGFT
+988 
-1002 MSDAGVVT
+1002 
-1010 SDGSLAEGEWTI
+1010 
-1022 DIKLN
+1022 
-1027 GIDGYITLGAQAV
+1027 
-1040 IRVVDALHVS
+1040 
-1050 TTSLK
+1050 
-1055 VGEAANVTV
+1055 
-1064 DAPSYAYES
+1064 
-1073 LVKVNPRFV
+1073 
-1082 STVKHTDGTPVAQG
+1082 DGTSAT
-1096 EMQGF
+1096 GF
-1101 GGKTTALSA
+1101 WQIT
-1110 AVEFAPTHIA
+1110 P
-1120 GLPVAVNIGC
+1120 
-1130 HVTRHVTVVA
+1130 

>member
-223 GDGEQYL
+223 GDGEKYL

-398 GYGLSYTTFEQ
+398 GYGLSYGAEDGLPFAQEVVSSKMSDDGLEMQ
-409 TLDSVTIAD
+409 VKVTNNG
-418 DKKTATVTVTVKNT
+418 TA
-432 GDVAGK
+432 AGK
-438 EVVQVYAN
+438 NVVELYAQQ
-446 PPYTKGGI
+446 PYTCGGI
-454 EKASANLVGFAKTD
+454 EKSAVQLVGFDKTD
-468 LLQPGQSQTV
+468 ILEPGQSETV
-478 TVDWVAQDMA
+478 TITVPKKEFS
-488 SYDWNDANANGYT
+488 SYDYRTDKTYVLDAGDYHFAIGNSAHDALNNILAAQGKTVEDGMDAEGDAEKVYLWNNAKKTLLNVSYSGDEVTNRFDDAS
-501 GYELEAGNYVITARS
+501 LEYYGE
-516 NSHDVKLSETYTV
+516 D
-529 AAGMNCTTDY
+529 TDY
-539 ITGNEIESLFV
+539 LTRSDWSTFPESYTDLTATADMMAAIDAEGSYEPGSSDTSAIITGQDNQMTLAKMYGVPF
-550 DDFTSVNDSLLSG
+550 
-563 MISRATGLTQPAP
+563 
-576 ASKTDREIS
+576 
-585 DDTLATLDGQYS
+585 DDT
-597 YRSYM
+597 
-602 DQGYEEWFV
+602 E
-611 NEDGIPSTWTQAAT
+611 TWD
-625 RTEGEKAPI
+625 K
-634 SIMDMA
+634 
-640 GIDFSLKIEDGEVV
+640 LL
-654 QGDDEGSQKW
+654 
-664 EAFMNQLTWEEMASL
+664 NQLTTEEMTRIVTGSA
-679 VNNGGGVK
+679 
-687 AIDAVDVVGAGVNET
+687 
-702 PLQLSGG
+702 LSTIPSIAYPAMFMKDG
-709 TLWACPPI
+709 P
-717 LAATFNLDL
+717 
-726 AEEVGV
+726 
-732 MMGNEALFKGC
+732 
-743 SYWQGNAMN
+743 QGN
-752 IHRSPLSGR
+752 
-761 NVEYYSQD
+761 
-769 GVHGGKF
+769 
-776 AAAVVAGVTS
+776 
-786 KGVTCHI
+786 
-793 KHMVLNDQE
+793 
-802 SYRDLNGGV
+802 
-811 STWATEQV
+811 
-819 IREIYAKPF
+819 
-828 EYALKVG
+828 
-835 RSTGVMSSF
+835 
-844 NRIGLV
+844 
-850 NSQLNLAMHKLVRNE
+850 QLRTMWRMA
-865 WSNRAIFETDAW
+865 
-877 QGTYCPLDLMVRQG
+877 
-891 DNQVLGAGTTLP
+891 QVLLA
-903 DIGLEIGAWDADGN
+903 
-917 CVRVSDGAEG
+917 
-927 TFLSQTHY
+927 
-935 AAVRRSAQEILWN
+935 
-948 YANSSAVHNGYIGF
+948 SAVKF
-962 EPCVLEFDSYAAQS
+962 SA
-976 LPISFGDVDIAT
+976 
-988 ITLADGAQLPEGFT
+988 LARLT
-1002 MSDAGVVT
+1002 VT
-1010 SDGSLAEGEWTI
+1010 
-1022 DIKLN
+1022 
-1027 GIDGYITLGAQAV
+1027 
-1040 IRVVDALHVS
+1040 
-1050 TTSLK
+1050 
-1055 VGEAANVTV
+1055 
-1064 DAPSYAYES
+1064 
-1073 LVKVNPRFV
+1073 
-1082 STVKHTDGTPVAQG
+1082 
-1096 EMQGF
+1096 
-1101 GGKTTALSA
+1101 
-1110 AVEFAPTHIA
+1110 
-1120 GLPVAVNIGC
+1120 
-1130 HVTRHVTVVA
+1130 

>member
-39 ICSTIGG
+39 VCSTIGG

-139 EDDGRFTI
+139 EADGRFTI

-189 TDKVKQSYIDY
+189 TDEVKQSYIDY

-223 GDGEQYL
+223 GDGEKYL

-325 TFTNANEINSSI
+325 TFTNADEINSSI

-380 GAFVGDTWN
+380 GAFVGDT
-389 YDNEVCYPF
+389 
-398 GYGLSYTTFEQ
+398 
-409 TLDSVTIAD
+409 
-418 DKKTATVTVTVKNT
+418 
-432 GDVAGK
+432 
-438 EVVQVYAN
+438 
-446 PPYTKGGI
+446 
-454 EKASANLVGFAKTD
+454 
-468 LLQPGQSQTV
+468 
-478 TVDWVAQDMA
+478 
-488 SYDWNDANANGYT
+488 
-501 GYELEAGNYVITARS
+501 
-516 NSHDVKLSETYTV
+516 
-529 AAGMNCTTDY
+529 
-539 ITGNEIESLFV
+539 
-550 DDFTSVNDSLLSG
+550 
-563 MISRATGLTQPAP
+563 
-576 ASKTDREIS
+576 
-585 DDTLATLDGQYS
+585 
-597 YRSYM
+597 
-602 DQGYEEWFV
+602 
-611 NEDGIPSTWTQAAT
+611 
-625 RTEGEKAPI
+625 
-634 SIMDMA
+634 
-640 GIDFSLKIEDGEVV
+640 
-654 QGDDEGSQKW
+654 
-664 EAFMNQLTWEEMASL
+664 
-679 VNNGGGVK
+679 
-687 AIDAVDVVGAGVNET
+687 
-702 PLQLSGG
+702 
-709 TLWACPPI
+709 
-717 LAATFNLDL
+717 
-726 AEEVGV
+726 
-732 MMGNEALFKGC
+732 
-743 SYWQGNAMN
+743 
-752 IHRSPLSGR
+752 
-761 NVEYYSQD
+761 
-769 GVHGGKF
+769 
-776 AAAVVAGVTS
+776 
-786 KGVTCHI
+786 
-793 KHMVLNDQE
+793 
-802 SYRDLNGGV
+802 
-811 STWATEQV
+811 
-819 IREIYAKPF
+819 
-828 EYALKVG
+828 
-835 RSTGVMSSF
+835 
-844 NRIGLV
+844 
-850 NSQLNLAMHKLVRNE
+850 
-865 WSNRAIFETDAW
+865 
-877 QGTYCPLDLMVRQG
+877 
-891 DNQVLGAGTTLP
+891 
-903 DIGLEIGAWDADGN
+903 
-917 CVRVSDGAEG
+917 
-927 TFLSQTHY
+927 
-935 AAVRRSAQEILWN
+935 
-948 YANSSAVHNGYIGF
+948 
-962 EPCVLEFDSYAAQS
+962 
-976 LPISFGDVDIAT
+976 
-988 ITLADGAQLPEGFT
+988 
-1002 MSDAGVVT
+1002 
-1010 SDGSLAEGEWTI
+1010 
-1022 DIKLN
+1022 
-1027 GIDGYITLGAQAV
+1027 
-1040 IRVVDALHVS
+1040 
-1050 TTSLK
+1050 
-1055 VGEAANVTV
+1055 
-1064 DAPSYAYES
+1064 
-1073 LVKVNPRFV
+1073 
-1082 STVKHTDGTPVAQG
+1082 
-1096 EMQGF
+1096 
-1101 GGKTTALSA
+1101 
-1110 AVEFAPTHIA
+1110 
-1120 GLPVAVNIGC
+1120 
-1130 HVTRHVTVVA
+1130 

>member
-46 TMYKTIDKA
+46 TMYKTIDEA

-189 TDKVKQSYIDY
+189 TDEVKQSYIDY

-223 GDGEQYL
+223 GDGEKYL

-398 GYGLSYTTFEQ
+398 GYGLSYGAEDGLPFAQEVVSSKMSDDGLEMQ
-409 TLDSVTIAD
+409 VKVTNNG
-418 DKKTATVTVTVKNT
+418 TA
-432 GDVAGK
+432 AGK
-438 EVVQVYAN
+438 NVVELYAQQ
-446 PPYTKGGI
+446 PYTCGGI
-454 EKASANLVGFAKTD
+454 EKSAVQLVGFDKTD
-468 LLQPGQSQTV
+468 ILEPGQSETV
-478 TVDWVAQDMA
+478 TITVPKKEFS
-488 SYDWNDANANGYT
+488 SYDYRTDKTYVLDAGDYHFAIGNSAHDALNNILAAQGKTVEDGMDAEGDAEKVYLWNNAKKTLLNVSYSGDEVTNRFDDAS
-501 GYELEAGNYVITARS
+501 LEYYGE
-516 NSHDVKLSETYTV
+516 D
-529 AAGMNCTTDY
+529 TDY
-539 ITGNEIESLFV
+539 LTRSDWSTFPESYTDL
-550 DDFTSVNDSLLSG
+550 T
-563 MISRATGLTQPAP
+563 ATA
-576 ASKTDREIS
+576 
-585 DDTLATLDGQYS
+585 
-597 YRSYM
+597 
-602 DQGYEEWFV
+602 
-611 NEDGIPSTWTQAAT
+611 
-625 RTEGEKAPI
+625 
-634 SIMDMA
+634 DM
-640 GIDFSLKIEDGEVV
+640 
-654 QGDDEGSQKW
+654 
-664 EAFMNQLTWEEMASL
+664 MA
-679 VNNGGGVK
+679 
-687 AIDAVDVVGAGVNET
+687 AIDAEG
-702 PLQLSGG
+702 
-709 TLWACPPI
+709 
-717 LAATFNLDL
+717 
-726 AEEVGV
+726 
-732 MMGNEALFKGC
+732 
-743 SYWQGNAMN
+743 SYEPG
-752 IHRSPLSGR
+752 SS
-761 NVEYYSQD
+761 D
-769 GVHGGKF
+769 
-776 AAAVVAGVTS
+776 TS
-786 KGVTCHI
+786 AI
-793 KHMVLNDQE
+793 
-802 SYRDLNGGV
+802 
-811 STWATEQV
+811 
-819 IREIYAKPF
+819 I
-828 EYALKVG
+828 
-835 RSTGVMSSF
+835 TG
-844 NRIGLV
+844 
-850 NSQLNLAMHKLVRNE
+850 Q
-865 WSNRAIFETDAW
+865 
-877 QGTYCPLDLMVRQG
+877 
-891 DNQVLGAGTTLP
+891 DNQM
-903 DIGLEIGAWDADGN
+903 
-917 CVRVSDGAEG
+917 
-927 TFLSQTHY
+927 
-935 AAVRRSAQEILWN
+935 
-948 YANSSAVHNGYIGF
+948 
-962 EPCVLEFDSYAAQS
+962 
-976 LPISFGDVDIAT
+976 
-988 ITLADGAQLPEGFT
+988 TLAK
-1002 MSDAGVVT
+1002 MYGVPFDDT
-1010 SDGSLAEGEWTI
+1010 
-1022 DIKLN
+1022 
-1027 GIDGYITLGAQAV
+1027 
-1040 IRVVDALHVS
+1040 
-1050 TTSLK
+1050 
-1055 VGEAANVTV
+1055 
-1064 DAPSYAYES
+1064 
-1073 LVKVNPRFV
+1073 
-1082 STVKHTDGTPVAQG
+1082 
-1096 EMQGF
+1096 
-1101 GGKTTALSA
+1101 
-1110 AVEFAPTHIA
+1110 
-1120 GLPVAVNIGC
+1120 
-1130 HVTRHVTVVA
+1130 

>member
-139 EDDGRFTI
+139 EVVGRFSI
-147 NSTIWDFYKTY
+147 NSTYWDFYKTY

-223 GDGEQYL
+223 GDGEKYL
-230 ALQPAEEALLKEIKN
+230 ALQPEEEALLKEIKN

-398 GYGLSYTTFEQ
+398 GYGLSYGAEDGLPFAQEVVSSKMSDDGLEMQ
-409 TLDSVTIAD
+409 VKVTNNG
-418 DKKTATVTVTVKNT
+418 TA
-432 GDVAGK
+432 AGK
-438 EVVQVYAN
+438 NVVELYAQQ
-446 PPYTKGGI
+446 PYTCGGI
-454 EKASANLVGFAKTD
+454 EKSAVQLVGFDKTD
-468 LLQPGQSQTV
+468 ILEPGQSETV
-478 TVDWVAQDMA
+478 TITVPKKEFS
-488 SYDWNDANANGYT
+488 SYDYRTDKTYVLDAGDYHFAI
-501 GYELEAGNYVITARS
+501 GNSA
-516 NSHDVKLSETYTV
+516 HDAL
-529 AAGMNCTTDY
+529 
-539 ITGNEIESLFV
+539 
-550 DDFTSVNDSLLSG
+550 
-563 MISRATGLTQPAP
+563 
-576 ASKTDREIS
+576 
-585 DDTLATLDGQYS
+585 
-597 YRSYM
+597 
-602 DQGYEEWFV
+602 
-611 NEDGIPSTWTQAAT
+611 
-625 RTEGEKAPI
+625 
-634 SIMDMA
+634 
-640 GIDFSLKIEDGEVV
+640 
-654 QGDDEGSQKW
+654 
-664 EAFMNQLTWEEMASL
+664 
-679 VNNGGGVK
+679 NN
-687 AIDAVDVVGAGVNET
+687 
-702 PLQLSGG
+702 
-709 TLWACPPI
+709 I
-717 LAATFNLDL
+717 LAA
-726 AEEVGV
+726 
-732 MMGNEALFKGC
+732 
-743 SYWQGNAMN
+743 QG
-752 IHRSPLSGR
+752 
-761 NVEYYSQD
+761 
-769 GVHGGKF
+769 
-776 AAAVVAGVTS
+776 
-786 KGVTCHI
+786 
-793 KHMVLNDQE
+793 
-802 SYRDLNGGV
+802 
-811 STWATEQV
+811 
-819 IREIYAKPF
+819 
-828 EYALKVG
+828 
-835 RSTGVMSSF
+835 
-844 NRIGLV
+844 
-850 NSQLNLAMHKLVRNE
+850 
-865 WSNRAIFETDAW
+865 
-877 QGTYCPLDLMVRQG
+877 
-891 DNQVLGAGTTLP
+891 
-903 DIGLEIGAWDADGN
+903 
-917 CVRVSDGAEG
+917 
-927 TFLSQTHY
+927 
-935 AAVRRSAQEILWN
+935 
-948 YANSSAVHNGYIGF
+948 
-962 EPCVLEFDSYAAQS
+962 
-976 LPISFGDVDIAT
+976 
-988 ITLADGAQLPEGFT
+988 
-1002 MSDAGVVT
+1002 
-1010 SDGSLAEGEWTI
+1010 
-1022 DIKLN
+1022 
-1027 GIDGYITLGAQAV
+1027 
-1040 IRVVDALHVS
+1040 
-1050 TTSLK
+1050 
-1055 VGEAANVTV
+1055 
-1064 DAPSYAYES
+1064 
-1073 LVKVNPRFV
+1073 
-1082 STVKHTDGTPVAQG
+1082 
-1096 EMQGF
+1096 
-1101 GGKTTALSA
+1101 
-1110 AVEFAPTHIA
+1110 
-1120 GLPVAVNIGC
+1120 
-1130 HVTRHVTVVA
+1130 

>member
-223 GDGEQYL
+223 GDGEKYL

-398 GYGLSYTTFEQ
+398 GYGLSYGAEDGLPFAQEVVSSKMSDDGLEMQ
-409 TLDSVTIAD
+409 VKVTNNG
-418 DKKTATVTVTVKNT
+418 TA
-432 GDVAGK
+432 AGK
-438 EVVQVYAN
+438 NVVELYAQQ
-446 PPYTKGGI
+446 PYTCGGI
-454 EKASANLVGFAKTD
+454 EKSAVQLVGFDKTD
-468 LLQPGQSQTV
+468 ILEPGQSETV
-478 TVDWVAQDMA
+478 TITVPKKEFS
-488 SYDWNDANANGYT
+488 SYDYRTDKTYVLDAGDYHFAIGNSAHDALNNILAAQGKTVEDGMDAEGDAEKVYLWNNAKKTLLNVSYSGDEVTNRFDDAS
-501 GYELEAGNYVITARS
+501 LEYYGE
-516 NSHDVKLSETYTV
+516 D
-529 AAGMNCTTDY
+529 TDY
-539 ITGNEIESLFV
+539 LTRSDWSTFPESYTDLTATADMMAAIDAEGSYEPGSSDTSAIITGQDNQMTLAKMYGVPF
-550 DDFTSVNDSLLSG
+550 
-563 MISRATGLTQPAP
+563 
-576 ASKTDREIS
+576 
-585 DDTLATLDGQYS
+585 DDT
-597 YRSYM
+597 
-602 DQGYEEWFV
+602 E
-611 NEDGIPSTWTQAAT
+611 TWD
-625 RTEGEKAPI
+625 K
-634 SIMDMA
+634 
-640 GIDFSLKIEDGEVV
+640 LL
-654 QGDDEGSQKW
+654 
-664 EAFMNQLTWEEMASL
+664 NQLTTEEMTRIVTGSA
-679 VNNGGGVK
+679 
-687 AIDAVDVVGAGVNET
+687 
-702 PLQLSGG
+702 LSTIPSIAYPAMFMKDG
-709 TLWACPPI
+709 P
-717 LAATFNLDL
+717 
-726 AEEVGV
+726 
-732 MMGNEALFKGC
+732 
-743 SYWQGNAMN
+743 QGN
-752 IHRSPLSGR
+752 
-761 NVEYYSQD
+761 
-769 GVHGGKF
+769 
-776 AAAVVAGVTS
+776 
-786 KGVTCHI
+786 
-793 KHMVLNDQE
+793 
-802 SYRDLNGGV
+802 
-811 STWATEQV
+811 
-819 IREIYAKPF
+819 
-828 EYALKVG
+828 
-835 RSTGVMSSF
+835 
-844 NRIGLV
+844 
-850 NSQLNLAMHKLVRNE
+850 QLR
-865 WSNRAIFETDAW
+865 T
-877 QGTYCPLDLMVRQG
+877 
-891 DNQVLGAGTTLP
+891 
-903 DIGLEIGAWDADGN
+903 
-917 CVRVSDGAEG
+917 
-927 TFLSQTHY
+927 
-935 AAVRRSAQEILWN
+935 
-948 YANSSAVHNGYIGF
+948 
-962 EPCVLEFDSYAAQS
+962 
-976 LPISFGDVDIAT
+976 
-988 ITLADGAQLPEGFT
+988 
-1002 MSDAGVVT
+1002 
-1010 SDGSLAEGEWTI
+1010 
-1022 DIKLN
+1022 
-1027 GIDGYITLGAQAV
+1027 
-1040 IRVVDALHVS
+1040 
-1050 TTSLK
+1050 
-1055 VGEAANVTV
+1055 
-1064 DAPSYAYES
+1064 
-1073 LVKVNPRFV
+1073 
-1082 STVKHTDGTPVAQG
+1082 
-1096 EMQGF
+1096 
-1101 GGKTTALSA
+1101 
-1110 AVEFAPTHIA
+1110 
-1120 GLPVAVNIGC
+1120 
-1130 HVTRHVTVVA
+1130 

>member
-8 PKAARIA
+8 PKAERIA

-139 EDDGRFTI
+139 EDDGRFAI

-189 TDKVKQSYIDY
+189 TDEVKQSYIDY

-223 GDGEQYL
+223 GDGEKYL

-325 TFTNANEINSSI
+325 TFTNADEINSSI

-398 GYGLSYTTFEQ
+398 GYGLSYGAEDGLPFTQEVVSSKMSDDGLEMQ
-409 TLDSVTIAD
+409 VKVTNNG
-418 DKKTATVTVTVKNT
+418 TA
-432 GDVAGK
+432 AGK
-438 EVVQVYAN
+438 NVVELYAQQ
-446 PPYTKGGI
+446 PYTCGGI
-454 EKASANLVGFAKTD
+454 EKSAVQLVGFDKTD
-468 LLQPGQSQTV
+468 ILEPGQSETV
-478 TVDWVAQDMA
+478 TITVPKKEFS
-488 SYDWNDANANGYT
+488 SYDYRTDKTYVLDAGDYHFAIGNSAHDALNNILAAQGKTVEDGMDAEGDAEKVYLWNNAKKTLLNVSYSGDEVTNRFDDAS
-501 GYELEAGNYVITARS
+501 LEYYGE
-516 NSHDVKLSETYTV
+516 D
-529 AAGMNCTTDY
+529 TDY
-539 ITGNEIESLFV
+539 LTRSDWSTFPESYTDLTATADMMAAIDAEGSYEPGSSDTSAIVTGQDNQMTLAKMYGVPF
-550 DDFTSVNDSLLSG
+550 
-563 MISRATGLTQPAP
+563 
-576 ASKTDREIS
+576 
-585 DDTLATLDGQYS
+585 DDT
-597 YRSYM
+597 
-602 DQGYEEWFV
+602 E
-611 NEDGIPSTWTQAAT
+611 TWD
-625 RTEGEKAPI
+625 K
-634 SIMDMA
+634 
-640 GIDFSLKIEDGEVV
+640 LL
-654 QGDDEGSQKW
+654 
-664 EAFMNQLTWEEMASL
+664 NQLTTKEMTRIVTGSALSPIPSIAYPAMFMKDGPQGNQL
-679 VNNGGGVK
+679 RTYVEDGTSATGFCGEVLRACSFNRDLMYEVGTAMGE
-687 AIDAVDVVGAGVNET
+687 DWYRTETVGAYT
-702 PLQLSGG
+702 P
-709 TLWACPPI
+709 A
-717 LAATFNLDL
+717 
-726 AEEVGV
+726 V
-732 MMGNEALFKGC
+732 
-743 SYWQGNAMN
+743 N
-752 IHRSPLSGR
+752 IHRTPYAGR
-761 NVEYYSQD
+761 NFEYYSED
-769 GVHGGKF
+769 GFLSGELATQEVEGLQNHG
-776 AAAVVAGVTS
+776 VI
-786 KGVTCHI
+786 CYI
-793 KHMVLNDQE
+793 KHFALNDQE
-802 SYRDLNGGV
+802 TNRQGICTFSN
-811 STWATEQV
+811 EQA
-819 IREIYAKPF
+819 IREIYLKAFEKPF
-828 EYALKVG
+828 TEGKVKG
-835 RSTGVMSSF
+835 SMGAF
-844 NRIGLV
+844 NRIGCTWAGAHSGLQKDV
-850 NSQLNLAMHKLVRNE
+850 VRTE
-865 WSNRAIFETDAW
+865 WGSTAILDTDIAI
-877 QGTYCPLDLMVRQG
+877 
-891 DNQVLGAGTTLP
+891 NTTMQSVVG
-903 DIGLEIGAWDADGN
+903 GLEGGNTMWGTSGSVFYGYMVDKVPKDAKLLAN
-917 CVRVSDGAEG
+917 MREACHV
-927 TFLSQTHY
+927 
-935 AAVRRSAQEILWN
+935 ILYN
-948 YANSSAVHNGYIGF
+948 VANS
-962 EPCVLEFDSYAAQS
+962 
-976 LPISFGDVDIAT
+976 
-988 ITLADGAQLPEGFT
+988 
-1002 MSDAGVVT
+1002 
-1010 SDGSLAEGEWTI
+1010 
-1022 DIKLN
+1022 N
-1027 GIDGYITLGAQAV
+1027 GING
-1040 IRVVDALHVS
+1040 
-1050 TTSLK
+1050 
-1055 VGEAANVTV
+1055 
-1064 DAPSYAYES
+1064 
-1073 LVKVNPRFV
+1073 
-1082 STVKHTDGTPVAQG
+1082 
-1096 EMQGF
+1096 
-1101 GGKTTALSA
+1101 LSA
-1110 AVEFAPTHIA
+1110 TAHVVSVTPYWEKLAYALIAVLAIA
-1120 GLPVAVNIGC
+1120 DAVAAFF
-1130 HVTRHVTVVA
+1130 VVKNSKRKETL

>member
-189 TDKVKQSYIDY
+189 TDEVKQSYIDY

-223 GDGEQYL
+223 GDGEKYL

-325 TFTNANEINSSI
+325 TFTNADEINASI

-398 GYGLSYTTFEQ
+398 GYGLSYGAEDGLPFAQEVVSSKMSDDGLEMQ
-409 TLDSVTIAD
+409 VKVTNNG
-418 DKKTATVTVTVKNT
+418 TA
-432 GDVAGK
+432 AGK
-438 EVVQVYAN
+438 NVVELYAQQ
-446 PPYTKGGI
+446 PYTCGGI
-454 EKASANLVGFAKTD
+454 EKSAVQLVGFDKTD
-468 LLQPGQSQTV
+468 ILEPGQSETV
-478 TVDWVAQDMA
+478 TITVPKKEFS
-488 SYDWNDANANGYT
+488 SYDYRTDKTYVLDAGDYHFAIGNSAHDALNNILAAQGKTVEDGMDAEGDAEKVYLWNNAKKTLLNVSYSGDEVTNRFDDAS
-501 GYELEAGNYVITARS
+501 LEYYGE
-516 NSHDVKLSETYTV
+516 D
-529 AAGMNCTTDY
+529 TDY
-539 ITGNEIESLFV
+539 LTRSDWSTFPESYTDLTATADMMAAIDAEGSYEPGSSDTSAIVTGQDNQMTLAKMYGVPF
-550 DDFTSVNDSLLSG
+550 
-563 MISRATGLTQPAP
+563 
-576 ASKTDREIS
+576 
-585 DDTLATLDGQYS
+585 DDT
-597 YRSYM
+597 
-602 DQGYEEWFV
+602 E
-611 NEDGIPSTWTQAAT
+611 TWD
-625 RTEGEKAPI
+625 K
-634 SIMDMA
+634 
-640 GIDFSLKIEDGEVV
+640 LL
-654 QGDDEGSQKW
+654 
-664 EAFMNQLTWEEMASL
+664 NQLTTKEMTRIVTGSA
-679 VNNGGGVK
+679 
-687 AIDAVDVVGAGVNET
+687 
-702 PLQLSGG
+702 LS
-709 TLWACPPI
+709 PI
-717 LAATFNLDL
+717 PSIAYPAMFMKD
-726 AEEVGV
+726 GP
-732 MMGNEALFKGC
+732 
-743 SYWQGNAMN
+743 QGNQL
-752 IHRSPLSGR
+752 RTY
-761 NVEYYSQD
+761 VED
-769 GVHGGKF
+769 G
-776 AAAVVAGVTS
+776 TS
-786 KGVTCHI
+786 ATGFCGE
-793 KHMVLNDQE
+793 VL
-802 SYRDLNGGV
+802 R
-811 STWATEQV
+811 AC
-819 IREIYAKPF
+819 
-828 EYALKVG
+828 
-835 RSTGVMSSF
+835 SF
-844 NRIGLV
+844 NR
-850 NSQLNLAMHKLVRNE
+850 
-865 WSNRAIFETDAW
+865 
-877 QGTYCPLDLMVRQG
+877 
-891 DNQVLGAGTTLP
+891 
-903 DIGLEIGAWDADGN
+903 
-917 CVRVSDGAEG
+917 
-927 TFLSQTHY
+927 
-935 AAVRRSAQEILWN
+935 
-948 YANSSAVHNGYIGF
+948 
-962 EPCVLEFDSYAAQS
+962 
-976 LPISFGDVDIAT
+976 
-988 ITLADGAQLPEGFT
+988 
-1002 MSDAGVVT
+1002 
-1010 SDGSLAEGEWTI
+1010 
-1022 DIKLN
+1022 
-1027 GIDGYITLGAQAV
+1027 
-1040 IRVVDALHVS
+1040 
-1050 TTSLK
+1050 
-1055 VGEAANVTV
+1055 
-1064 DAPSYAYES
+1064 
-1073 LVKVNPRFV
+1073 
-1082 STVKHTDGTPVAQG
+1082 
-1096 EMQGF
+1096 
-1101 GGKTTALSA
+1101 
-1110 AVEFAPTHIA
+1110 
-1120 GLPVAVNIGC
+1120 
-1130 HVTRHVTVVA
+1130 

>member
-223 GDGEQYL
+223 GDGEKYL

-398 GYGLSYTTFEQ
+398 GYGLSYGAEDGLPFAQEVVSSKMSDDGLEMQ
-409 TLDSVTIAD
+409 VKVTNNG
-418 DKKTATVTVTVKNT
+418 TA
-432 GDVAGK
+432 AGK
-438 EVVQVYAN
+438 NVVELYAQQ
-446 PPYTKGGI
+446 PYTCGGI
-454 EKASANLVGFAKTD
+454 EKSAVQLVGFDKTD
-468 LLQPGQSQTV
+468 ILEPGQSETV
-478 TVDWVAQDMA
+478 TITVPKKEFS
-488 SYDWNDANANGYT
+488 SYDYRTDKTYVLDAGDYHFAIGNSAHDALNNILAAQGKTVEDGMDAEGDAEKVYLWNNAKKTLLNVSYSGDEVTNRFDDAS
-501 GYELEAGNYVITARS
+501 LEYYGE
-516 NSHDVKLSETYTV
+516 D
-529 AAGMNCTTDY
+529 TDY
-539 ITGNEIESLFV
+539 LTRSDWSTFPESYTDLTATADMMAAIDAEGSYEPGSSDTSAIITGQDNQMTLAKMYGVPF
-550 DDFTSVNDSLLSG
+550 
-563 MISRATGLTQPAP
+563 
-576 ASKTDREIS
+576 
-585 DDTLATLDGQYS
+585 DDT
-597 YRSYM
+597 
-602 DQGYEEWFV
+602 E
-611 NEDGIPSTWTQAAT
+611 TWD
-625 RTEGEKAPI
+625 K
-634 SIMDMA
+634 
-640 GIDFSLKIEDGEVV
+640 LL
-654 QGDDEGSQKW
+654 
-664 EAFMNQLTWEEMASL
+664 NQLTTEEMTRIVTGSA
-679 VNNGGGVK
+679 
-687 AIDAVDVVGAGVNET
+687 
-702 PLQLSGG
+702 LSTIPSIAYPAMFMKDG
-709 TLWACPPI
+709 P
-717 LAATFNLDL
+717 
-726 AEEVGV
+726 
-732 MMGNEALFKGC
+732 
-743 SYWQGNAMN
+743 QGNQL
-752 IHRSPLSGR
+752 RTY
-761 NVEYYSQD
+761 VED
-769 GVHGGKF
+769 G
-776 AAAVVAGVTS
+776 TS
-786 KGVTCHI
+786 ATGFCGE
-793 KHMVLNDQE
+793 VL
-802 SYRDLNGGV
+802 R
-811 STWATEQV
+811 AC
-819 IREIYAKPF
+819 
-828 EYALKVG
+828 
-835 RSTGVMSSF
+835 SF
-844 NRIGLV
+844 NR
-850 NSQLNLAMHKLVRNE
+850 
-865 WSNRAIFETDAW
+865 
-877 QGTYCPLDLMVRQG
+877 DLMYEV
-891 DNQVLGAGTTLP
+891 GT
-903 DIGLEIGAWDADGN
+903 A
-917 CVRVSDGAEG
+917 
-927 TFLSQTHY
+927 
-935 AAVRRSAQEILWN
+935 
-948 YANSSAVHNGYIGF
+948 
-962 EPCVLEFDSYAAQS
+962 
-976 LPISFGDVDIAT
+976 
-988 ITLADGAQLPEGFT
+988 
-1002 MSDAGVVT
+1002 M
-1010 SDGSLAEGEWTI
+1010 GE
-1022 DIKLN
+1022 D
-1027 GIDGYITLGAQAV
+1027 
-1040 IRVVDALHVS
+1040 
-1050 TTSLK
+1050 
-1055 VGEAANVTV
+1055 
-1064 DAPSYAYES
+1064 
-1073 LVKVNPRFV
+1073 
-1082 STVKHTDGTPVAQG
+1082 
-1096 EMQGF
+1096 
-1101 GGKTTALSA
+1101 
-1110 AVEFAPTHIA
+1110 
-1120 GLPVAVNIGC
+1120 
-1130 HVTRHVTVVA
+1130 